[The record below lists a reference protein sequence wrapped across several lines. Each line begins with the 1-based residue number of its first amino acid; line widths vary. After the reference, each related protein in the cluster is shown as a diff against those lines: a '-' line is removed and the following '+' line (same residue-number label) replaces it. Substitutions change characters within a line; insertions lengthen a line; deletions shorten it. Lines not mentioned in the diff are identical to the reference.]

1 MKRLLLLSGSAI
13 GLAAFALPWARSST
27 AQDQFPY
34 ETPWEATRRVFES
47 VGAGFRAI
55 AHGPNDRYYI
65 LTSPGPA
72 VQIYDDSGNRV
83 GQIPNATAAAAK
95 GVALVFGE
103 WLDVDAQGR
112 VAVSDR
118 GANAVKIYGADGSL
132 TATIPERG
140 PAPVALLP
148 EGEVA
153 VGTSEAEHVV
163 TAYDLAGRLAREYGD
178 PEDISDRVD
187 INRQVNSGQLAADAE
202 GNTYFAFDFLPE
214 PTVRKFDHAGYLALE
229 ISLKTLEFQPAAQ
242 AARRVIAR
250 AGQGVVVL
258 HRIVSALGVDR
269 QRQEVW
275 LAMGTLLLHFDK
287 DGQRVGTYRTYMPRG
302 ARLEAA
308 SILVEPGRLLIGA
321 DPQGIY
327 EFIIPSKPTP

>member
-1 MKRLLLLSGSAI
+1 MKRLLLLSCSAI
-13 GLAAFALPWARSST
+13 GLAALAFLGPRGSA

-34 ETPWEATRRVFES
+34 ENPLEATRRVFES

-55 AHGPNDRYYI
+55 ARGPNDRYYI

-72 VQIYDDSGNRV
+72 VQIYNDSGNRV
-83 GQIPNATAAAAK
+83 GQIPSTTTATAKSA
-95 GVALVFGE
+95 ALVFGE
-103 WLDVDAQGR
+103 SLDVDKQGR

-118 GANAVKIYGADGSL
+118 GANAVKIYAPDGSL
-132 TATIPERG
+132 LTTIPTRG
-140 PAPVALLP
+140 PAPVVLLP

-187 INRQVNSGQLAADAE
+187 INREVNNGHLAVDAE

-214 PTVRKFDHAGYLALE
+214 PTVRKFDHAGYLAME
-229 ISLKTLEFQPAAQ
+229 ISLKTLEFQPVAQ
-242 AARRVIAR
+242 AARRVISR
-250 AGQGVVVL
+250 AGQGTVVL
-258 HRIVSALGVDR
+258 HRIISAIGVDR
-269 QRQEVW
+269 QSQEVW

-287 DGQRVGTYRTYMPRG
+287 DGKRVGTFRTYMPRG

-327 EFIIPSKPTP
+327 EFTIPSKPAP